1 MFARPAL
8 TRQHLAKP
16 ENGWRAMPPHEVSS
30 QRRLPLSVCLLAGLF
45 MSMSLTGCTSTSP
58 PQPVTSNPSVGN
70 TADGPSASVL
80 RMGYRWAKAG
90 VGDQFVIPPERFM
103 ILGVDGAALGPDG
116 RMLHLSAGSHSFEV
130 AATGG
135 PFRGTGEIKAR
146 LQSGAD
152 YQLTGFLDS
161 RGKPAFILWLED
173 TLTHQ
178 PASPRQRL
186 DLSRREP

>member
-1 MFARPAL
+1 MSFLKASSKPILSFPVTIMASVFL
-8 TRQHLAKP
+8 FFSLA
-16 ENGWRAMPPHEVSS
+16 
-30 QRRLPLSVCLLAGLF
+30 
-45 MSMSLTGCTSTSP
+45 GCTSTSP
-58 PQPVTSNPSVGN
+58 PQPTISPPPTISS
-70 TADGPSASVL
+70 ADGASAAVL

-90 VGDQFVIPPERFM
+90 AGDQFVIPPERFM
-103 ILGVDGAALGPDG
+103 ILGVDGVALGPDG
-116 RMLHLSAGSHSFEV
+116 RMLTLSAGSHSFEV

-146 LQSGAD
+146 LHSGAD

-186 DLSRREP
+186 ELSRSSALN

>member
-1 MFARPAL
+1 
-8 TRQHLAKP
+8 
-16 ENGWRAMPPHEVSS
+16 
-30 QRRLPLSVCLLAGLF
+30 
-45 MSMSLTGCTSTSP
+45 
-58 PQPVTSNPSVGN
+58 
-70 TADGPSASVL
+70 
-80 RMGYRWAKAG
+80 MGYRWAKAG

-103 ILGVDGAALGPDG
+103 ILGVDSVALGPDG
-116 RMLHLSAGSHSFEV
+116 RMLNLSAGSHSFEV

-178 PASPRQRL
+178 PASSRQRL

>member
-1 MFARPAL
+1 
-8 TRQHLAKP
+8 
-16 ENGWRAMPPHEVSS
+16 MPLLVVVSK
-30 QRRLPLSVCLLAGLF
+30 RILPLPVMLLASLF
-45 MSMSLTGCTSTSP
+45 LSFCLAGCTSTSP
-58 PQPVTSNPSVGN
+58 PQPTVSTPPIASG
-70 TADGPSASVL
+70 ADGASAAVL

-90 VGDQFVIPPERFM
+90 ASDQFVIPPERFM
-103 ILGVDGAALGPDG
+103 ILGVDGVTLGPDG
-116 RMLHLSAGSHSFEV
+116 RMLTLSAGSHSFEV

-146 LQSGAD
+146 LHSGAD

-186 DLSRREP
+186 ELSRSGPLN

>member
-1 MFARPAL
+1 
-8 TRQHLAKP
+8 
-16 ENGWRAMPPHEVSS
+16 
-30 QRRLPLSVCLLAGLF
+30 
-45 MSMSLTGCTSTSP
+45 
-58 PQPVTSNPSVGN
+58 
-70 TADGPSASVL
+70 
-80 RMGYRWAKAG
+80 
-90 VGDQFVIPPERFM
+90 M

-116 RMLHLSAGSHSFEV
+116 RMLNLSAGSHSFEV

-135 PFRGTGEIKAR
+135 PFRGIGEIKAR

-178 PASPRQRL
+178 PASSRQRL

>member
-1 MFARPAL
+1 M
-8 TRQHLAKP
+8 
-16 ENGWRAMPPHEVSS
+16 
-30 QRRLPLSVCLLAGLF
+30 LLASLF
-45 MSMSLTGCTSTSP
+45 LSFCLAGCTSTSP
-58 PQPVTSNPSVGN
+58 PQPTVSTPPIASG
-70 TADGPSASVL
+70 ADGASAAVL

-90 VGDQFVIPPERFM
+90 ASDQFVIPPERFM
-103 ILGVDGAALGPDG
+103 ILGVDGVTLGPDG
-116 RMLHLSAGSHSFEV
+116 RMLTLSAGSHSFEV

-146 LQSGAD
+146 LHSGAD

-186 DLSRREP
+186 ELSRSGPLN